1 METKNYTIEN
11 VQYTVN
17 RVFGSVRLE
26 DIISRAVSNQIR
38 KESTAKSFTT
48 DTKYDMIKQE

>member
-38 KESTAKSFTT
+38 KENTAKSFTG

>member
-38 KESTAKSFTT
+38 KVNTAKSFTT

>member
-1 METKNYTIEN
+1 MENKNYTIEN

-17 RVFGSVRLE
+17 RVFGAVRLE

-38 KESTAKSFTT
+38 KENTEKSFTT
-48 DTKYDMIKQE
+48 DNKYDMIKQE